1 MGITIT
7 KKQEKNTLLSHE
19 ETLELIEKSQQGN
32 EQAKEV
38 LISSNLGLVRSG
50 VSKFLNI
57 GYDRDDLFQLGSI
70 GLIKAIYK
78 FDPKFNVKFS
88 TYAVPMILGEIKRY
102 LRDDG
107 MVKVSRSLKQIAIK
121 AKTTSELLSKKL
133 GREPSIEEIA
143 VEINVEKE
151 DLVMAMESNF
161 SVEYLHGVIH
171 EEEGSQIWLID
182 KISQKGENEEEKVV
196 ENILLKE
203 VLAKL
208 EKRERQIIMLRYF
221 EDRTQSEIGELLN
234 ISQVQVSR
242 IEKKVLSKLKSYIS

>member
-1 MGITIT
+1 MGITAT
-7 KKQEKNTLLSHE
+7 KQEKRVLLSHE
-19 ETLELIEKSQQGN
+19 ETLELIDRAQKGEN
-32 EQAKEV
+32 EAKEI
-38 LISSNLGLVRSG
+38 LISNNLGLVRSV

-70 GLIKAIYK
+70 GLMKAVYK
-78 FDPKFNVKFS
+78 FDATFNVKFS

-121 AKTTSELLSKKL
+121 AKTQTEILTKKL
-133 GREPSIEEIA
+133 GREPSIDEIA
-143 VEINVEKE
+143 QELDVEKE
-151 DLVMAMESNF
+151 DLVMAMEANF

-171 EEEGSQIWLID
+171 EEEGSPICLID
-182 KISQKGENEEEKVV
+182 KISLKGENEEEKLID
-196 ENILLKE
+196 NLLLKQI
-203 VLAKL
+203 LNKL
-208 EKRERQIIMLRYF
+208 EKRERQIIVLRYF
-221 EDRTQSEIGELLN
+221 EDKTQSEIGDILN